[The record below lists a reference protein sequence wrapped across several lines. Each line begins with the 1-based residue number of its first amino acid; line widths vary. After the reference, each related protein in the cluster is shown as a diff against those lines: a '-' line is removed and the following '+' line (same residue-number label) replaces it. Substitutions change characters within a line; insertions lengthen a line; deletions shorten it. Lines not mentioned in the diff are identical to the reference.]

1 MVRIKNFWSKLVG
14 LDFFEIKS
22 SSKLAVCFFS
32 FFYIL
37 ISASSVTALDWGD
50 KKWVEAGCPSNIFGS
65 RISSGFDVNSGK
77 LLNIY
82 QDKIIF
88 LSKHDLGEKYSYN
101 KKNILRGNT
110 YVGVTLQPV
119 SKEIS
124 RYLKI
129 RPHLVQSETSAMD
142 ITIIDQN
149 CFVKVFKFESQKNA
163 KFDKYLNW
171 EIYKLKKN
179 K

>member
-1 MVRIKNFWSKLVG
+1 V
-14 LDFFEIKS
+14 
-22 SSKLAVCFFS
+22 AVCFFS

-37 ISASSVTALDWGD
+37 ISASLVTSLDWGD

-65 RISSGFDVNSGK
+65 RISSGFEVNSGK
-77 LLNIY
+77 SLNIY
-82 QDKIIF
+82 QDKIVF
-88 LSKHDLGEKYSYN
+88 LGKHDLEEKYSYN

-110 YVGVTLQPV
+110 YDGVALQPV
-119 SKEIS
+119 SKEIY

-129 RPHLVQSETSAMD
+129 RPHLVQSETSSMD
-142 ITIIDQN
+142 MNIINQN

-163 KFDKYLNW
+163 KLDKYLNW
-171 EIYKLKKN
+171 EIYKLKSN

>member
-14 LDFFEIKS
+14 LNFFEIKS
-22 SSKLAVCFFS
+22 SYKVAVYFFS
-32 FFYIL
+32 FFYFL
-37 ISASSVTALDWGD
+37 ISASSVTSLDWDD

-65 RISSGFDVNSGK
+65 RISSGFEVNSGK

-82 QDKIIF
+82 QDKIVF
-88 LSKHDLGEKYSYN
+88 LGKHDMEEKYSYN
-101 KKNILRGNT
+101 KKNILRGNA

-129 RPHLVQSETSAMD
+129 RPHLVQSEISSMD
-142 ITIIDQN
+142 MNIINQN

-163 KFDKYLNW
+163 KLDKYLSW
-171 EIYKLKKN
+171 EIYKLKNN